1 MSGPGDALY
10 EIQSTMKQQ
19 IEIQES
25 PSKEIESPLEAEE
38 NTDGNKNVSV
48 ISFNNEEA
56 TMSSRGTYSAEE
68 DQQPIIEKN
77 QTKRIDKDSA
87 IEATRTTAMTTLV
100 STETQSS
107 RTSNITLGKVTVPN
121 IVCMMK
127 KKHDITFKSIVDEF
141 ARDIGVITNQ
151 LQFMT
156 RHQIKERSA
165 EMIVNEAYYNTPQAR
180 EYIAHRCILPPPQRR
195 PTSSSNKPQE
205 TRTNKPQEFNR
216 SKLRAPTSTCPRQ
229 RDLGSSSKLEQTPS
243 NNPIKFE
250 FRAEGDQIKL
260 SWNTKLFLAGGSGA
274 RKTFGSA
281 GEGIK
286 RTTKNKKRKTKTPS
300 RKHTY
305 VKRV

>member
-107 RTSNITLGKVTVPN
+107 RTSNITLGKKW
-121 IVCMMK
+121 CAK
-127 KKHDITFKSIVDEF
+127 YCSYE
-141 ARDIGVITNQ
+141 
-151 LQFMT
+151 
-156 RHQIKERSA
+156 
-165 EMIVNEAYYNTPQAR
+165 
-180 EYIAHRCILPPPQRR
+180 
-195 PTSSSNKPQE
+195 
-205 TRTNKPQEFNR
+205 
-216 SKLRAPTSTCPRQ
+216 
-229 RDLGSSSKLEQTPS
+229 
-243 NNPIKFE
+243 
-250 FRAEGDQIKL
+250 
-260 SWNTKLFLAGGSGA
+260 
-274 RKTFGSA
+274 
-281 GEGIK
+281 
-286 RTTKNKKRKTKTPS
+286 
-300 RKHTY
+300 
-305 VKRV
+305 